1 MIAVIDYGVGNLHSV
16 QKAVEHVGGN
26 AVVTN
31 DAGVILEAEKVILP
45 GVGAFRNG
53 MKGLEDRGLIS
64 VIKEAV
70 RSGKQLLGICLGMQL
85 LFDESEEQG
94 WSRGLGL
101 LPGKVIPF
109 RQPGIKIPQ
118 IGWNQLTLERPSVLL
133 TGIQTGEY
141 VYFNHSYYCEPQ
153 GKDAVIATTHY
164 SVAFASVV
172 GDENVFGVQFHP
184 EKSQLVGQ
192 VILKKFVELGHE

>member
-1 MIAVIDYGVGNLHSV
+1 VIAVIDYGVGNLHSV
-16 QKAVEHVGGN
+16 LKAVEHVGGK

-31 DAGVILEAEKVILP
+31 DASVILEAEKVILP
-45 GVGAFRNG
+45 GVGAFKNG
-53 MKGLEDRGLIS
+53 MEGLEDRGLIS
-64 VIKEAV
+64 VIKEAAG
-70 RSGKQLLGICLGMQL
+70 SGKHLLGICLGMQL

-94 WSRGLGL
+94 WSSGLGL

-118 IGWNQLTLERPSVLL
+118 IGWNQLTLEKPSALL
-133 TGIQTGEY
+133 TGITTGEY
-141 VYFNHSYYCEPQ
+141 VYFNHSYYCELDS
-153 GKDAVIATTHY
+153 KDPLIATTNY
-164 SVAFASVV
+164 SVPFASVV

-192 VILKKFVELGHE
+192 IILKNFVELGNE

>member
-1 MIAVIDYGVGNLHSV
+1 VIAVIDYGVGNLHSV

-26 AVVTN
+26 SVVTN
-31 DAGVILEAEKVILP
+31 DAGVILGAEKVILP
-45 GVGAFRNG
+45 GVGAFKDG
-53 MKGLEDRGLIS
+53 MQGLEDRQLIA

-70 RSGKQLLGICLGMQL
+70 GSGKHFLGICLGMQL

-94 WSRGLGL
+94 WARGLGL

-109 RQPGIKIPQ
+109 QQPGIKIPQ
-118 IGWNQLTLERPSVLL
+118 IGWNQLTLKKPSPLL

-141 VYFNHSYYCEPQ
+141 VYFNHSYYCEPDS
-153 GKDAVIATTHY
+153 KDPLLATTHY

-172 GDENVFGVQFHP
+172 SHENVFGVQFHP

-192 VILKKFVELGHE
+192 TILKNFIELVDE

>member
-1 MIAVIDYGVGNLHSV
+1 
-16 QKAVEHVGGN
+16 
-26 AVVTN
+26 
-31 DAGVILEAEKVILP
+31 
-45 GVGAFRNG
+45 
-53 MKGLEDRGLIS
+53 MKGLEDRDLIS
-64 VIKEAV
+64 VIKEAAG
-70 RSGKQLLGICLGMQL
+70 SGKHLLGICLGMQL

-118 IGWNQLTLERPSVLL
+118 IGWNQLTLEKPSALL
-133 TGIQTGEY
+133 SGIQTGEY
-141 VYFNHSYYCEPQ
+141 VYFNHSYYCELD
-153 GKDAVIATTHY
+153 GKEHLVATTDY

-192 VILKKFVELGHE
+192 IILKNFVELGYE

>member
-16 QKAVEHVGGN
+16 LKAVEHVGGK

-45 GVGAFRNG
+45 GVGAFKNG
-53 MKGLEDRGLIS
+53 MKGLEDRGFIS
-64 VIKEAV
+64 VIKEAAG
-70 RSGKQLLGICLGMQL
+70 SGKHLLGICLGMQL

-94 WSRGLGL
+94 WSSGLGL

-109 RQPGIKIPQ
+109 RQPAIKIPQ
-118 IGWNQLTLERPSVLL
+118 IGWNQLTLEKPSALL
-133 TGIQTGEY
+133 TGITTGEY
-141 VYFNHSYYCEPQ
+141 VYFNHSYYCDLDS
-153 GKDAVIATTHY
+153 KDLLIATTNY
-164 SVAFASVV
+164 SVPFASVV

-192 VILKKFVELGHE
+192 IILKNFMEFGYE